1 AMGFIHTGPDLIR
14 QHILESAAHQFEE
27 GDVLH
32 WWHPPAGR
40 GLRTRCSDN
49 LLWLPYVTAHYVSV
63 TGDQSIL
70 GEKIPFVH
78 AEPLKPDEQERYGQF
93 PAGESNT
100 LYEHCCRAIAKG
112 ITAGPHGIPLIGA
125 HDWNDGMNRVGIRGK
140 GESIWLGWF
149 LSSTLTNFAKICDLR
164 DDHKRA
170 DEFRAKTIEIQKALE
185 KNGWDG
191 EWYLRAYYDDSSP
204 LGSSTNNECKIDS
217 IAQSWAVLSGNADSE
232 RAIQAMESVYRDL
245 VRVNDEMILLF
256 TPPFQRTPRDPGYIK
271 GYPRGV
277 RENGGQYT
285 HAALWAI
292 WAFAQLG
299 RNDRAAELFCLIN
312 PIYHADTPEKV
323 DRYRVEPYV
332 VVADVY
338 SAAPY
343 IGRGGWTWYSGSASW
358 MYRLGIEMIVG
369 LQREGDRLYINPC
382 VPQDWPEYQI
392 NYRFGK

>member
-1 AMGFIHTGPDLIR
+1 M
-14 QHILESAAHQFEE
+14 
-27 GDVLH
+27 
-32 WWHPPAGR
+32 
-40 GLRTRCSDN
+40 
-49 LLWLPYVTAHYVSV
+49 
-63 TGDQSIL
+63 
-70 GEKIPFVH
+70 
-78 AEPLKPDEQERYGQF
+78 
-93 PAGESNT
+93 
-100 LYEHCCRAIAKG
+100 
-112 ITAGPHGIPLIGA
+112 IGA
-125 HDWNDGMNRVGIRGK
+125 HDWNDGMNRVGIQGR

-191 EWYLRAYYDDSSP
+191 EWYLRAFYDDSSP

-392 NYRFGK
+392 NYRFGKSQYHIVVKNQGHQNGEINHMTMDDKVLSDGFIPLSDDHKVHEITILFSFSEE